1 MSLADD
7 VASMDEHDDMEM
19 QSDAESTDV
28 DSHCSDEQEFMPPM
42 YPDDDPTA
50 ESTNLTATASFRADS
65 DPIVFHDPEEW
76 SGEYHE
82 PGATRLLKHTL
93 YSINNPDPERPTR
106 DIAPGMQGEVLRT
119 VHLTV
124 GWEGLDHKGP
134 FRVLYVGASEF
145 KGAVLDKLG
154 DILIANP
161 NNASPSSSVESSR
174 FHVVPTNFGPGSA
187 PSSAE
192 LLPLNVQLAV
202 DECTAT
208 YEDQEDPSRLT
219 LILKNGN
226 RYTSSRDGSKNKISS
241 TSEWVP
247 PDVAIFFLTNS
258 DTDAEMSSRHRAYYF
273 MVRHGI
279 PCLFISETPAW
290 TRGDRL
296 LPVNPRSLHVALETY
311 DHASNQVRVLGRVPV
326 DLDTFERIS
335 PEQLNKNLA
344 AFLGPR
350 ESDLKPSE
358 ALRTKTE
365 VIRDIEKCQKVW
377 KEWDSARPVVKT
389 GESAVLGNTLVFLIG
404 LATLVMGYAV
414 LKQGIMALSQILSF
428 CGCMLWSQCN
438 NSSLSPSSTAPI
450 TVPAIQSVAIAPWL
464 TSTTDMTVPIRGGG
478 KSLSINDYITEISR
492 PIAEKPNESQ
502 NFEVH
507 VIGDC
512 HLVIKTPTTGRRK
525 NPKFRVK
532 VTRAETELQFELS
545 RLFDGVY
552 SLRLAREDAYGLI
565 KVNITT
571 KTKPV
576 LDQVTEVDFGT
587 PWLKI
592 ASWKRAAQALSFRVV
607 SDLNSA
613 QVGLLEAYNRVAP
626 DIQTVTNT
634 LREEVNLAGAP
645 FKRALGSAEKMAQK
659 SKRLY
664 EDMRRGAGWS
674 IDPAL
679 LLRIRE
685 RAEFLHQSA
694 VGYFSAA
701 LGEMNDQAKRVQHLS
716 FKQKLSHLRRRAR
729 EFSRFRSLA
738 AAQQHAYELVHWRRW
753 QSTVQCETRRGR
765 GTSCR

>member
-1 MSLADD
+1 
-7 VASMDEHDDMEM
+7 MDM

-28 DSHCSDEQEFMPPM
+28 DSHCSDSQEFLPPM

-50 ESTNLTATASFRADS
+50 ESTNLTATASFRAGS

-76 SGEYHE
+76 EYHQ
-82 PGATRLLKHTL
+82 PGATRLLKYTL
-93 YSINNPDPERPTR
+93 CSIDKTDLERPAR
-106 DIAPGMQGEVLRT
+106 DIAAGMQEEVLGT

-124 GWEGLDHKGP
+124 GWDGLDHKGP

-145 KGAVLDKLG
+145 KGTVLDKLG

-161 NNASPSSSVESSR
+161 NNTSPSSFVESSR
-174 FHVVPTNFGPGSA
+174 FHVVPTTFGPNSS

-202 DECTAT
+202 DECTAA

-241 TSEWVP
+241 TSSEWVP
-247 PDVAIFFLTNS
+247 PDVAIFFLANS
-258 DTDAEMSSRHRAYYF
+258 DTSAEMRSRHRAYYF
-273 MVRHGI
+273 MIRHGI
-279 PCLFISETPAW
+279 PCLFISETPLW
-290 TRGDRL
+290 NRGDPL
-296 LPVNPRSLHVALETY
+296 MPVNPRSLHVALEAY
-311 DHASNQVRVLGRVPV
+311 DHTSNQVRVLGRVPV

-350 ESDLKPSE
+350 ESDAKPSE
-358 ALRTKTE
+358 APRSKTE
-365 VIRDIEKCQKVW
+365 ATRDIEKCPKDW
-377 KEWDSARPVVKT
+377 KEWDSARPVVRT
-389 GESAVLGNTLVFLIG
+389 GESAIPGNLLVLLIG
-404 LATLVMGYAV
+404 LITLLMGYAV
-414 LKQGIMALSQILSF
+414 VKQGIIALSQILSF

-438 NSSLSPSSTAPI
+438 NSSLAPSSTAPI

-464 TSTTDMTVPIRGGG
+464 TSTTDMSVPICGAG

-492 PIAEKPNESQ
+492 PIADKPNESQ
-502 NFEVH
+502 NFEIH

-512 HLVIKTPTTGRRK
+512 HLVIKAPTTGRRK

-552 SLRLAREDAYGLI
+552 SLRLAREDAYGLV

-613 QVGLLEAYNRVAP
+613 QVGLLEAYSRVAP

-645 FKRALGSAEKMAQK
+645 LKRALRSAEKVAQK

-664 EDMRRGAGWS
+664 DDMRRGAGWT

-679 LLRIRE
+679 ILRLRE

-738 AAQQHAYELVHWRRW
+738 AAQQHAYEIVHWRRL
-753 QSTVQCETRRGR
+753 QSTFQCGTRRGR
-765 GTSCR
+765 GTSFR